1 MGFSASFRFLGMVNM
16 KKLIIGLSIIG
27 CLILLVGA
35 FDASAA
41 KGGQSVTSSTIQDM
55 EEQIENAEK
64 EVDALKA
71 SLSDAQQ
78 LVKELEQAKSDLK
91 NYVEQLD
98 AALLTIEQNI
108 ADLEAQIAQKELDI
122 EDTQTKLAAAIE
134 TEQNQYAAMSSRIK
148 YVYERGNSDYISM
161 LLQSKS
167 PSDLLNRLNY
177 VDAVTGYDKDML
189 DEYIANK
196 EYIDMC
202 EKQLQ
207 AEKTHLDTMKACV
220 ENEKAA
226 VEVLIETKSQELLAY
241 ENDIENKEAAIKAY
255 EDDIAEQTEIIKELE
270 KAVEEE
276 KKKLLASNGI
286 IYDGGTFAFPL
297 ESYTRVSSEYGY
309 RIHPILNVKQFH
321 NGVDFAAAKGTKI
334 YAAYD
339 GEVVAATYSSTMGNY
354 VMIDH
359 GSGLFTI
366 YMHASKLYVSKGD
379 IVVKGE
385 HIAAVGST
393 GRSTG
398 NHLHFTVRNNGA
410 YESPWN
416 YLSK

>member
-1 MGFSASFRFLGMVNM
+1 M
-16 KKLIIGLSIIG
+16 KKIIKYMSFILCLS
-27 CLILLVGA
+27 LLAGG
-35 FDASAA
+35 FPASAA
-41 KGGQSVTSSTIQDM
+41 KGDQSVTSSTIKDM

-64 EVDALKA
+64 EMNNLKS
-71 SLSDAQQ
+71 SLSDAQD
-78 LVKELEQAKSDLK
+78 LVKELEQAKSNLK

-98 AALLTIEQNI
+98 ATLVTIETKI
-108 ADLEAQIAQKELDI
+108 ADLESQIVQKEADI
-122 EDTQTKLAAAIE
+122 EETQAKLEDAIE
-134 TEQNQYAAMSSRIK
+134 TEANQYAAMSSRIK
-148 YVYERGNSDYISM
+148 YVYERGNSNYFAT

-167 PSDLLNRLNY
+167 PADLLNRLTY
-177 VDAVTGYDKDML
+177 VDAITGYDKQML
-189 DEYIANK
+189 DSYIANK

-207 AEKTHLDTMKACV
+207 SEKEYLDTMKACV

-226 VEVLIETKSQELLAY
+226 VEVLIETKSQEILAC

-276 KKKLLASNGI
+276 KKKLLANSAI
-286 IYDGGTFAFPL
+286 IYDGGVFAFPL

-321 NGVDFAAAKGTKI
+321 NGVDFAAPKGTKI

-385 HIAAVGST
+385 HIAGVGTT

-398 NHLHFTVRNNGA
+398 NHLHFTVRKDGA
-410 YESPWN
+410 YVSPWD